1 MKACLVGIRLQN
13 MVLQS
18 DLKSQW
24 RLEMAKRRG
33 MCRKPSSAENLNRR
47 TRLSCPLVAREPW
60 ASPTRYRKGLPRA
73 RPTPRRGEGRAT
85 EADTHIL
92 C

>member
-1 MKACLVGIRLQN
+1 MEACLVGIRLQN

-47 TRLSCPLVAREPW
+47 TRLSPCSKVVLCRRACRE
-60 ASPTRYRKGLPRA
+60 LPCRELQTQNTA
-73 RPTPRRGEGRAT
+73 LGVLHRN
-85 EADTHIL
+85 
-92 C
+92 

>member
-1 MKACLVGIRLQN
+1 MEACLVGIRLQN

-33 MCRKPSSAENLNRR
+33 MCRKPSSAESSKEFCARR
-47 TRLSCPLVAREPW
+47 ELGRESPQFSATRAENCF
-60 ASPTRYRKGLPRA
+60 
-73 RPTPRRGEGRAT
+73 
-85 EADTHIL
+85 
-92 C
+92 

>member
-1 MKACLVGIRLQN
+1 MKACLVGMRLQN

-33 MCRKPSSAENLNRR
+33 MCVVYRAQWV
-47 TRLSCPLVAREPW
+47 PLG
-60 ASPTRYRKGLPRA
+60 S
-73 RPTPRRGEGRAT
+73 
-85 EADTHIL
+85 
-92 C
+92 